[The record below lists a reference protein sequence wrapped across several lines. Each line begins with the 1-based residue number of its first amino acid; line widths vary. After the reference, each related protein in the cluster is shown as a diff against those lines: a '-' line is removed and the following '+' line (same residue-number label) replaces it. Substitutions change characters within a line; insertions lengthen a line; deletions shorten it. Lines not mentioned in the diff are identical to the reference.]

1 MKKYAAVICAALLFA
16 GCGGNS
22 DNDELTSTTET
33 EITTEESTTKKEK
46 NEKDEDTTEREEREE
61 ETLNQQDDAEDKAD
75 VNTAGEAENS
85 VEETEVNFSD
95 SDAYKELESLAANAG
110 FEISLNDNNVVFRT
124 YITDD
129 TIDYINEKN
138 EDYYNKWN
146 ESCGLYEEF
155 SSEALRIIR
164 NNNVENINVII
175 EAAGSSDNQVYFRNE
190 NGVSVYN
197 AYNE

>member
-1 MKKYAAVICAALLFA
+1 MKKYAAVICAALLLA

-46 NEKDEDTTEREEREE
+46 NQKDEDTTEREEREE
-61 ETLNQQDDAEDKAD
+61 ETLNQQEDAEDKAD
-75 VNTAGEAENS
+75 VNTAGEDTSAP
-85 VEETEVNFSD
+85 EETEVNFSD

-175 EAAGSSDNQVYFRNE
+175 EATGSSDNQVYFRNE